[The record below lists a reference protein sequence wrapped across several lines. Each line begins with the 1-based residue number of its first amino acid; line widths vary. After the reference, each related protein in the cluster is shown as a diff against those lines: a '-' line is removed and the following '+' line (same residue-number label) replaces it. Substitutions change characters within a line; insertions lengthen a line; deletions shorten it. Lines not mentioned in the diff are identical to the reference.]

1 MDTHVKVL
9 GVLFIALSALNLLGA
24 LVLILVLGGAA
35 SIVGVA
41 GEGQDAAM
49 AIGIMGLAGTTIAL
63 FLVLVAIPGLVTGW
77 GLVTY
82 KPWARI
88 LGLVLSV
95 INLLHIP
102 LGTILGIYGFWVL
115 LNKETERL
123 FTNSVA
129 TL

>member
-24 LVLILVLGGAA
+24 LFLILALGGAA
-35 SIVGVA
+35 TIVGAA
-41 GEGQDAAM
+41 GEGPDAAM
-49 AIGIMGLAGTTIAL
+49 AISIMGLAGTTISL
-63 FLVLVAIPGLVTGW
+63 FLVLIAIPGLVTGW

-102 LGTILGIYGFWVL
+102 LGTILGVYGFWVL

-123 FTNSVA
+123 FTDRVA